1 MSFAT
6 ITSAKTKKL
15 ASAGF
20 LVYTEVNNLNEVL
33 MDTIKSASKI
43 IKEGIALLPDEAKK
57 DFKAQA
63 SDITIDEAISNACG
77 ALNKNEERI
86 AMLGAYAVQ
95 EANRVVTM
103 LWRMQLLT
111 PELEA
116 EYRKLPSMEEMARAY
131 NEFTLARKERMD
143 KVMADHKVIA
153 DEERELDIFKGIING
168 IPAEESEKRYDA
180 YKKQQQQAMAGGR

>member
-1 MSFAT
+1 
-6 ITSAKTKKL
+6 
-15 ASAGF
+15 
-20 LVYTEVNNLNEVL
+20 

-43 IKEGIALLPDEAKK
+43 IKEGIALLPDDAKK
-57 DFKAQA
+57 DFKASA
-63 SDITIDEAISNACG
+63 SDITIDEAVNNACG
-77 ALNKNEERI
+77 ALNENEEKI
-86 AMLGAYAVQ
+86 AMLGAWAVQ
-95 EANRVVTM
+95 EANRAVTM

-116 EYRKLPSMEEMARAY
+116 EYRKLPSMEEMAATY
-131 NEFTLARKERMD
+131 NKFTSDRKERMD